1 VQWHPEDNYDTN
13 RPQAE
18 LFERFVAEAA
28 MATKAG
34 TTAR

>member
-28 MATKAG
+28 KG
-34 TTAR
+34 R